1 MAFPTFGKKKEVA
14 IPDDCFVE
22 IIWNDNQNP
31 NKLDNLKAIIDAID
45 QEVLVESPTM
55 LADTLPYA
63 TFIQAEVLFTSI
75 KQSFDSFQLKK
86 VGICRRDNG
95 KIVDDGEVYASP
107 FVISQ
112 DYQDLLRPL
121 MHAIL
126 YDDAFKMFTYAE
138 KRDYF
143 TDDIFPFYTRS
154 LGVSS
159 TQIPQFPSDDGSHKV
174 EDSSEGMQDY
184 QVIDDESVPK
194 ITNQT
199 SIEPSKWQTK
209 LTYGFGAVAVLG
221 LVLSTVAISSL
232 KDKNEKINYLH
243 SQVEQLETVQ
253 KNEGK
258 VDLFVRYLLPN
269 LYSGDKKN
277 LKDFL
282 DSGNS
287 KYTKAETGSIL
298 SVIQESVSVED
309 NVYHA
314 TYVVAISNGDDK
326 TQSKRIE
333 LEFKADKKARFGFK
347 LTEEPVIKD
356 FE

>member
-22 IIWNDNQNP
+22 IIWNDEQNP
-31 NKLDNLKAIIDAID
+31 NKLDNLKAIIDLID

-107 FVISQ
+107 FVIGQ

-126 YDDAFKMFTYAE
+126 YDDAFKIFTYAE

-159 TQIPQFPSDDGSHKV
+159 TQIPQFPADDGSHKV
-174 EDSSEGMQDY
+174 ALNLLNG
-184 QVIDDESVPK
+184 
-194 ITNQT
+194 
-199 SIEPSKWQTK
+199 K
-209 LTYGFGAVAVLG
+209 L
-221 LVLSTVAISSL
+221 
-232 KDKNEKINYLH
+232 N
-243 SQVEQLETVQ
+243 
-253 KNEGK
+253 
-258 VDLFVRYLLPN
+258 
-269 LYSGDKKN
+269 
-277 LKDFL
+277 
-282 DSGNS
+282 
-287 KYTKAETGSIL
+287 
-298 SVIQESVSVED
+298 
-309 NVYHA
+309 
-314 TYVVAISNGDDK
+314 
-326 TQSKRIE
+326 
-333 LEFKADKKARFGFK
+333 
-347 LTEEPVIKD
+347 
-356 FE
+356 